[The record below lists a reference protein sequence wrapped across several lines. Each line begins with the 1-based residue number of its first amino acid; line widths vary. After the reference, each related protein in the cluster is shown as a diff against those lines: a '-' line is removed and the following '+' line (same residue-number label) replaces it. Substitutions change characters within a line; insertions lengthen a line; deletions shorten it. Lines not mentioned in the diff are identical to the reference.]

1 MALNLVSLV
10 WLFTLTI
17 STSTLALNRS
27 SFPIDFIFGT
37 STSAYQYEGGAKEG
51 GKGTNIWDT
60 FTKKYPEKIADRNT
74 GEVSVDGYHLYKEDV
89 GIMKYMNLDAYRL
102 SISWSRILPSGR
114 ISGGINEEGITYYN
128 NMINELLA
136 NGIEV
141 FATIFHWDLPQALED
156 EYGGFLSPLIV
167 FDFRDYAEL
176 CFKEF
181 GDRVK
186 HWITIN
192 EPSTYTTAGYV
203 IGMFPPGRCS
213 DWLNLNCT
221 GGDSGTEPYL
231 VAHHLLL
238 AHAAAV
244 QVYKTKY
251 QVYDTIDNR
260 RLSTTYAIL
269 GWTTIAKVL

>member
-74 GEVSVDGYHLYKEDV
+74 GEVSVDGYHRYKEDV

-167 FDFRDYAEL
+167 FDFRDYAEH

-238 AHAAAV
+238 AHAAACSSV
-244 QVYKTKY
+244 QDK
-251 QVYDTIDNR
+251 ISG
-260 RLSTTYAIL
+260 LF
-269 GWTTIAKVL
+269 